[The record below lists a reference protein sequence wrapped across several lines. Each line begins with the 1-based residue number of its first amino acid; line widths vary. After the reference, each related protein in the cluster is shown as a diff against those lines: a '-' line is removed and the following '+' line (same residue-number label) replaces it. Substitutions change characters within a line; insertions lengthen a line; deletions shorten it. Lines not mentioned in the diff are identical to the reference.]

1 MNKSEKV
8 SRVPI
13 STSLCLL
20 TVDTMRPAA
29 SGSRY
34 HVVPVRE
41 GGTSSK
47 PEDTHFSLVDLAS
60 HHHSDWK
67 SYR

>member
-8 SRVPI
+8 NRVPI

-20 TVDTMRPAA
+20 TADTMPQA
-29 SGSRY
+29 

-41 GGTSSK
+41 GGASSK

-60 HHHSDWK
+60 HHHGDWK